1 MVSGVPKRADTF
13 LFGRGNSVFYE
24 PKEGHGLPKNPFN
37 SLVIPRP
44 IGWISSVDGEGNVN
58 LAPYSFFNGVSY
70 KPPTVMFA
78 SGQGLVE
85 DDKMKDSVRNI
96 IETGE
101 FVHNFVT
108 WDNRE
113 AMNETS
119 ATTSK
124 DLDELADAGLT
135 PIPSKL
141 VKPPRVQESPIHF
154 ECKLVQAVELPNT
167 DGDHKYT
174 VVFGEVIGVHI
185 ADELINDEGRIDIG
199 KLHPVARM
207 GYQDYTEVTADT
219 VFTMERPGF
228 R

>member
-1 MVSGVPKRADTF
+1 M
-13 LFGRGNSVFYE
+13 FYE

-44 IGWISSVDGEGNVN
+44 IGWISSVDGDGNVN

-108 WDNRE
+108 WDNRD